1 MGRHW
6 KFLRAA
12 AVACAAAMLVSTGL
26 ILAYLPNRGRA
37 MGEQYA
43 VYSAYIENGLTGES
57 HSLGDRRGTVLI
69 AADATMVGDFKGLQR
84 LRATVG
90 LALNL
95 HSRSSPPRSSLIL
108 GVLISNLKTYR
119 LDRSFTI
126 SAKYQLLDYSVLVGS
141 NLIERFPQSYG
152 FLTFSS
158 VAFNSDMT
166 DALFYTEHLCGLCG
180 GGEFVLMHKT
190 GGNWM
195 IANRYGTWIS

>member
-6 KFLRAA
+6 KFLRAT

-26 ILAYLPNRGRA
+26 IFASLPNQGRA
-37 MGEQYA
+37 MREQYA
-43 VYSAYIENGLTGES
+43 VYSAYIESGLTGES

-108 GVLISNLKTYR
+108 GLLIANLKTHR
-119 LDRSFTI
+119 LDRRFTI
-126 SAKYQLLDYSVLVGS
+126 SAKYHLLDYSVLVGS
-141 NLIERFPQSYG
+141 RLSERFPQSYG

-180 GGEFVLMHKT
+180 GGEFVLMHKI

-195 IANRYGTWIS
+195 IANWYGTWIS

>member
-1 MGRHW
+1 MGRQR
-6 KFLRAA
+6 KFLQAA
-12 AVACAAAMLVSTGL
+12 TVACAAAMLVSTGL
-26 ILAYLPNRGRA
+26 IFDSLPNRGRA
-37 MGEQYA
+37 ERQQYA

-57 HSLGDRRGTVLI
+57 HSLGDRRGTLLI

-108 GVLISNLKTYR
+108 GLVIANLRTHR
-119 LDRSFTI
+119 LDRRFTI

-141 NLIERFPQSYG
+141 KIIERFPQSYG

-166 DALFYTEHLCGLCG
+166 DALFYTEHMCGLCG

-190 GGNWM
+190 GGSWM
-195 IANRYGTWIS
+195 IADRYGTWVS

>member
-1 MGRHW
+1 
-6 KFLRAA
+6 
-12 AVACAAAMLVSTGL
+12 
-26 ILAYLPNRGRA
+26 
-37 MGEQYA
+37 
-43 VYSAYIENGLTGES
+43 
-57 HSLGDRRGTVLI
+57 
-69 AADATMVGDFKGLQR
+69 
-84 LRATVG
+84 

-108 GVLISNLKTYR
+108 GLLIANLKTHR
-119 LDRSFTI
+119 LDRRFTI
-126 SAKYQLLDYSVLVGS
+126 SAKYHLLDYSVLVGS
-141 NLIERFPQSYG
+141 RLSERFPQSYG

-195 IANRYGTWIS
+195 IANWYGTWIS